1 MQDRVTELESRV
13 AFQEQL
19 IDQLNDVVANQ
30 DKLLVELTRTVS
42 IINQKISDAQVSLG
56 QGIADEAPPPHY

>member
-30 DKLLVELTRTVS
+30 DRLLVELTRTVS
-42 IINQKISDAQVSLG
+42 IINQKISDAQISLG

>member
-1 MQDRVTELESRV
+1 MQERVTELESRV

-30 DKLLVELTRTVS
+30 DRLLVELTRTVS
-42 IINQKISDAQVSLG
+42 IINQKISDSQVSLA
-56 QGIADEAPPPHY
+56 QAPVDDAPPPHY

>member
-30 DKLLVELTRTVS
+30 DRLLVELTRTVS